1 MNFIKS
7 KYKEILVWL
16 AYFLLLFSIAHDNWG
31 SIQNGAEVSLFMV
44 VVHFIIFYG
53 NYYILM
59 PLTFGKKKYLLFA
72 IGSITFIAGWV
83 VLTYLVFSYA
93 FESGYWISPIEF
105 RSIEYF
111 RSGPRVEYL
120 WTGRVCL
127 SGLNV
132 FFISILYFYAEQDK
146 MQKQRMW
153 ALEHEKIQAEVKLL
167 RMQINPHF
175 LFNALNNI
183 YAQAVLEESKVADSI
198 HKLSGLLRYTLYD
211 CDTDEVSL
219 IREIEY
225 IDNYIDLQEL
235 KEPILENVDFRVE
248 GNITQARIAPMLL
261 ISFIENAFKHGN
273 IRRGGWIRIELKA
286 NAKEL
291 VFKCTNSITRSQQ
304 EKDPAS
310 GIGLKNVEKRLNL
323 NYTNR
328 HQLTINKSVDQF
340 EITLKLSNEH
350 NLSDN

>member
-1 MNFIKS
+1 MNFIKYR
-7 KYKEILVWL
+7 YKEVLVWL

-31 SIQNGAEVSLFMV
+31 TIQNGAEVSLFMV

-53 NYYILM
+53 NYYVLM
-59 PLTFGKKKYLLFA
+59 PLTFAKKKYLLFT
-72 IGSITFIAGWV
+72 IGSIIFISIWV
-83 VLTYLVFSYA
+83 ILTYLVFHYT
-93 FESGYWISPIEF
+93 FQSGYWVSPIEF
-105 RSIEYF
+105 KTMGYF
-111 RSGPRVEYL
+111 RPLPKVEYI
-120 WTGRVCL
+120 WTGRISL

-146 MQKQRMW
+146 ALTQRMW
-153 ALEHEKIQAEVKLL
+153 ALEHEKVQAEVKLL

-219 IREIEY
+219 MREIEY

-235 KEPILENVDFRVE
+235 KGPILENIDFRVE
-248 GNITQARIAPMLL
+248 GNITQAKIAPMLL
-261 ISFIENAFKHGN
+261 ISFIENAFKHGD
-273 IRRGGWIRIELKA
+273 IWKGGWIRIELKA

-291 VFKCTNSITRSQQ
+291 LFKCTNSVGVTAQQ
-304 EKDPAS
+304 KDSAS

-323 NYTNR
+323 NYPKR
-328 HQLTINKSVDQF
+328 HQLTINNSVHQF
-340 EITLKLSNEH
+340 EIILKLSNEH
-350 NLSDN
+350 NLFNN

>member
-1 MNFIKS
+1 MNFIKYR
-7 KYKEILVWL
+7 YKEVLVWL

-31 SIQNGAEVSLFMV
+31 TIQNGAEVSLFMV

-53 NYYILM
+53 NYYVLM
-59 PLTFGKKKYLLFA
+59 PLTFAKKKYLLFT
-72 IGSITFIAGWV
+72 IGSIVFISIWV
-83 VLTYLVFSYA
+83 ILTYLVFHYA
-93 FESGYWISPIEF
+93 FQSGYWTSPIEF
-105 RSIEYF
+105 KTMEYF
-111 RSGPRVEYL
+111 RPLPKVEYI
-120 WTGRVCL
+120 WTGRISL

-146 MQKQRMW
+146 LLKQRMW
-153 ALEHEKIQAEVKLL
+153 ALEHEKVQAEVKLL

-219 IREIEY
+219 MREIEY

-235 KEPILENVDFRVE
+235 KEPVLEHIDFRVE
-248 GNITQARIAPMLL
+248 GNIRKAKIAPMLL

-273 IRRGGWIRIELKA
+273 LSKGGWIRIELKA
-286 NAKEL
+286 KSTEL
-291 VFKCTNSITRSQQ
+291 LFKCTNSVATIEQQ
-304 EKDPAS
+304 KDPAS
-310 GIGLKNVEKRLNL
+310 GIGLKNVKKRLNL
-323 NYTNR
+323 NYPNR
-328 HQLTINKSVDQF
+328 HQLTINKSIDQF
-340 EITLKLSNEH
+340 EITLKLNHEH
-350 NLSDN
+350 NLPNN

>member
-1 MNFIKS
+1 MNFIRLR
-7 KYKEILVWL
+7 YKEILVWL

-31 SIQNGAEVSLFMV
+31 TIQNGAEVSLFMV

-59 PLTFGKKKYLLFA
+59 PLTFAKKKYLLFA
-72 IGSITFIAGWV
+72 IGSILFITIWV
-83 VLTYLVFSYA
+83 GLTYLVFSYA
-93 FESGYWISPIEF
+93 FQSGYWISPIEF
-105 RSIEYF
+105 TEIEHF
-111 RSGPRVEYL
+111 RQIPKVEYL
-120 WTGRVCL
+120 WTGRISL

-146 MQKQRMW
+146 LLTQRMW

-211 CDTDEVSL
+211 CETDEVSL

-235 KEPILENVDFRVE
+235 KEPALENIDFRVE
-248 GNITQARIAPMLL
+248 GNITQAKIAPMLL

-273 IRRGGWIRIELKA
+273 IGKGGWIRIELKA
-286 NAKEL
+286 SAKEL
-291 VFKCTNSITRSQQ
+291 LFKCTNSVTTTKQ
-304 EKDPAS
+304 EKDSAS
-310 GIGLKNVEKRLNL
+310 GIGLKNVKKRLKL

-328 HQLTINKSVDQF
+328 HQLTINKSVHQF

-350 NLSDN
+350 NLSNN

>member
-1 MNFIKS
+1 MKFIRLR
-7 KYKEILVWL
+7 YKEILVWL

-31 SIQNGAEVSLFMV
+31 TIQNGAEVSLFMV

-53 NYYILM
+53 NYYVLM
-59 PLTFGKKKYLLFA
+59 PLTFAKKKYLLFV
-72 IGSITFIAGWV
+72 IGSILFITIWAG
-83 VLTYLVFSYA
+83 LTYLVFSYA
-93 FESGYWISPIEF
+93 FQSGYWISPIEF
-105 RSIEYF
+105 RELGYF
-111 RSGPRVEYL
+111 RPIPNVEYL
-120 WTGRVCL
+120 WTGRISL

-146 MQKQRMW
+146 LLTQRMW

-211 CDTDEVSL
+211 CETDEVSL

-235 KEPILENVDFRVE
+235 KEPTLENIDFRVE
-248 GNITQARIAPMLL
+248 GNITQAKIAPMLL

-273 IRRGGWIRIELKA
+273 IVKGGWIRIELKA
-286 NAKEL
+286 SSKEL
-291 VFKCTNSITRSQQ
+291 LFKCTNSIITTKQ

-310 GIGLKNVEKRLNL
+310 GIGLENVKKRLKL

-328 HQLTINKSVDQF
+328 HQLTINKSVHQF

-350 NLSDN
+350 NLSNN

>member
-1 MNFIKS
+1 MNFIK
-7 KYKEILVWL
+7 KRYKEILVWV

-31 SIQNGAEVSLFMV
+31 TIQNGAEVSLFMV

-53 NYYILM
+53 NYYVLM
-59 PLTFGKKKYLLFA
+59 PLTFAKKKYLLFG
-72 IGSITFIAGWV
+72 IGSIVFITAWV
-83 VLTYLVFSYA
+83 GLTYLVFSYA
-93 FESGYWISPIEF
+93 FQSGYWISPIEF
-105 RSIEYF
+105 REIEHF
-111 RSGPRVEYL
+111 RSIPRVEYL
-120 WTGRVCL
+120 WTGRISL

-132 FFISILYFYAEQDK
+132 FFISILYFYVEQDK
-146 MQKQRMW
+146 LQKQRMW
-153 ALEHEKIQAEVKLL
+153 ALEHEKVQAEVKLL

-219 IREIEY
+219 RREIEY

-235 KEPILENVDFRVE
+235 KEPILENIDFRVE
-248 GNITQARIAPMLL
+248 GNIAQARIAPMLL

-273 IRRGGWIRIELKA
+273 IWKGGWIRIELKA
-286 NAKEL
+286 SSNEL
-291 VFKCTNSITRSQQ
+291 LFKCINSVGKTQQ
-304 EKDPAS
+304 QKDPAS

-323 NYTNR
+323 NYPNR
-328 HQLTINKSVDQF
+328 HQLTINKGVDQF